1 MKELDVLLL
10 VAIAAMGIL
19 LIILLRQIT
28 ILKKQTEEIVQE
40 VKAYVAYVM
49 DDSAGQAT
57 EATAQKEP
65 ENRQNRE
72 EAQSRII
79 QAVLGE
85 YFP

>member
-10 VAIAAMGIL
+10 VAIAAMGVL
-19 LIILLRQIT
+19 LMILLRQIT
-28 ILKKQTEEIVQE
+28 ILKRQTEEIVQE

-49 DDSAGQAT
+49 EDSAGQAT
-57 EATAQKEP
+57 EVPAQKEL
-65 ENRQNRE
+65 EIRQNNE
-72 EAQSRII
+72 DAQSRII

>member
-10 VAIAAMGIL
+10 VAIAAMGVL
-19 LIILLRQIT
+19 LMILLRQIT
-28 ILKKQTEEIVQE
+28 ILKRQTEEIVQE

-49 DDSAGQAT
+49 EDSAGQAT
-57 EATAQKEP
+57 EVPAQKEP
-65 ENRQNRE
+65 EIRQNNE
-72 EAQSRII
+72 DAQSRII